1 MLDIIIPVH
10 NNYFYTM
17 QCLAS
22 IFKSD
27 FPKEKV
33 NIIIVDNNSTD
44 KTETFISYLVEE
56 GEPITYLRQKENL
69 NFVKGVNVGL
79 KVSMSRYVM
88 LLSNDTI
95 LNKKCI
101 SNMLK
106 IFKKDKNIG
115 IVGAL
120 EFFPDG
126 KPTKTKPFIYWKP
139 KTLLDPILKGVEDV
153 KAQIETGRFWVDVD
167 IVGMACCIIKREVI
181 NEIGLLDE
189 RFSPC
194 HYEQED
200 YSMRIKQA
208 GFKLAIC
215 VNALFMHY
223 VAATTSLNMNYY
235 QNIIKVNRIKFIK
248 KWVK

>member
-167 IVGMACCIIKREVI
+167 IVGMACCIIKR
-181 NEIGLLDE
+181 
-189 RFSPC
+189 
-194 HYEQED
+194 
-200 YSMRIKQA
+200 
-208 GFKLAIC
+208 
-215 VNALFMHY
+215 
-223 VAATTSLNMNYY
+223 
-235 QNIIKVNRIKFIK
+235 
-248 KWVK
+248 